1 MYPKLR
7 TVMTLDE
14 GHQPTNWRDTSIS
27 WSRDKCYLELR
38 GLRWARSWLLQ
49 KFICIIASCES
60 MGFNFGRS
68 NHRRCSVKNGVL
80 KKFEKL
86 TEKHGFDT
94 GFLLSV
100 LRDFWELFYR
110 TFPGE
115 CFWRRGLM
123 VKSFNLYH
131 WFFLIHNF
139 LILLRIRAVE
149 KGGREGGGGGGV
161 WSKNFYSVV
170 KSEKI
175 KCLHVNNM

>member
-1 MYPKLR
+1 MTLRYCGHVINEKRYISTFTRSMYPKLR

-100 LRDFWELFYR
+100 LPDFWE
-110 TFPGE
+110 
-115 CFWRRGLM
+115 
-123 VKSFNLYH
+123 H
-131 WFFLIHNF
+131 FFTEHF
-139 LILLRIRAVE
+139 RANAFDE
-149 KGGREGGGGGGV
+149 EAW
-161 WSKNFYSVV
+161 WSKILICITDFS
-170 KSEKI
+170 
-175 KCLHVNNM
+175 